1 MKGLCCMYP
10 VCYSLYTSEVPCC
23 AAVTVK
29 CQVDIH
35 FFSNSECCPEVEEAD
50 SGDKGKETFLLLYS
64 EFFVIQVNEF
74 IRLP

>member
-29 CQVDIH
+29 CQADIH
-35 FFSNSECCPEVEEAD
+35 FFSNRECCPVDEVD
-50 SGDKGKETFLLLYS
+50 SGDKGKETVLLLYS

>member
-23 AAVTVK
+23 AEVTVK

-35 FFSNSECCPEVEEAD
+35 FFSNRECCPEVEEAD
-50 SGDKGKETFLLLYS
+50 SGDK
-64 EFFVIQVNEF
+64 V
-74 IRLP
+74 